1 MRVSISNC
9 LAFVLSIFL
18 SCSCGNTPGGPG
30 KEIIVDILP
39 GSGITDSDHSND
51 FSPYKLKV
59 KAGTKIT
66 WVNRD
71 NVIHFVNDKGRSFN
85 SPILLM
91 GDKYT
96 FVFNNPGDYQYYC
109 EAHRW
114 MRGRIYVR

>member
-1 MRVSISNC
+1 MRISIYSM
-9 LAFVLSIFL
+9 FVLCAFLNCGCTSIQ
-18 SCSCGNTPGGPG
+18 GGPG

-39 GSGITDSDHSND
+39 GSGITDSDATND

-59 KAGTKIT
+59 RACTEVT
-66 WVNRD
+66 WINRD
-71 NVIHFVNDKGRSFN
+71 NVIHFVNDKNRSFN
-85 SPILLM
+85 SPILLT

-96 FVFNNPGDYQYYC
+96 FVFNKPGEYQYYC